1 MGRTKE
7 FDRELVLHKAMLVFW
22 EKGYE
27 SASIPDLIQTMGISR
42 SSLYESF
49 TDKKNLYLEAIGH
62 YKKVRRN
69 KRELLL
75 GASPVK
81 EGIRQF
87 FSSHIEAAYDKDFPG
102 GCLITNEA
110 VRAGTADA
118 AIIQVVQ
125 ESLEDLEE
133 LFYKV
138 LKKGQRS
145 GEIDQTTDLRVAA
158 YLLLNLNHSINLLSK
173 VKKEKRLVYA
183 MVDKIIGSL

>member
-1 MGRTKE
+1 MGRAKE

-27 SASIPDLIQTMGISR
+27 SASITDLIQTMGISR

-49 TDKKNLYLEAIGH
+49 TDKKSLYLEAIDH

-75 GASPVK
+75 GASTVK

-110 VRAGTADA
+110 VRAGTADT

-125 ESLEDLEE
+125 ESVEDLEE

-145 GEIDQTTDLRVAA
+145 GEIDQTTDLRVVA

-173 VKKEKRLVYA
+173 VTKEKQLVYA
-183 MVDKIIGSL
+183 MVGKVIDSL

>member
-7 FDRELVLHKAMLVFW
+7 FDRELVLHKAMLLFW

-27 SASIPDLIQTMGISR
+27 SASIPDLIQSMGISR

-49 TDKKNLYLEAIGH
+49 TDKRSLYLEAIDH

-75 GASPVK
+75 GASTVK
-81 EGIRQF
+81 EGIRKF
-87 FSSHIEAAYDKDFPG
+87 FCSHIDAAYDKDFPG

-110 VRAGTADA
+110 VRAGTADT

-125 ESLEDLEE
+125 ESVEDLEE

-173 VKKEKRLVYA
+173 VTKEKQLVYA
-183 MVDKIIGSL
+183 MVDKVIDSL